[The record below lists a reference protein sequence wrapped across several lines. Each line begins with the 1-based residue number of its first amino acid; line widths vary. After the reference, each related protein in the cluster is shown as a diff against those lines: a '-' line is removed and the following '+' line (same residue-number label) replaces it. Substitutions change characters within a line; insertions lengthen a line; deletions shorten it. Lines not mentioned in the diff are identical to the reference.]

1 MSPARD
7 RGSSDPRGTGGRFL
21 AAVLTWVALIGALAW
36 VFVALRL
43 TREDVAGIDSPG
55 MPIALIQFVLAVL
68 GALSAGMGASRAG
81 WYVRTG
87 RGGPDAVSAIGGA
100 AILFVAWAALVIADW

>member
-1 MSPARD
+1 MAPARG
-7 RGSSDPRGTGGRFL
+7 RGSSDSRGTGGRFL
-21 AAVLTWVALIGALAW
+21 AAVLTWVALIAALAW

-55 MPIALIQFVLAVL
+55 MPIALVQFVLAVL

-87 RGGPDAVSAIGGA
+87 DGGPEAASAIGGT
-100 AILFVAWAALVIADW
+100 AILFGAWALLVIPDW